1 MWTWRSAYPHK
12 PVAGHSGPAGSDAAG
27 SVQVPAAPASFAVGV
42 EFVGG
47 SAIASMLVQLSVAG
61 SPRDVDPPQVQSP
74 EQPGTSDNPELHCVL
89 LLLYS
94 NVPMQQAR

>member
-1 MWTWRSAYPHK
+1 
-12 PVAGHSGPAGSDAAG
+12 
-27 SVQVPAAPASFAVGV
+27 
-42 EFVGG
+42 
-47 SAIASMLVQLSVAG
+47 MLVQLSVAG
-61 SPRDVDPPQVQSP
+61 SPIDVDPPQVQSP